1 MQFLLKKCVFIL
13 LLLFSAVVLKMTA
26 AVLCNR
32 SWKNRWETKH
42 FLQLNSTLNST
53 GFQRSCVW
61 CSISQNLWHFCSFV
75 IALSKSICWRSCPQ
89 MSLMQKFNSHIDFS
103 LRVNLWCFS
112 KHLVRFCRVI
122 KGPGLCSALVTTGSL
137 WLARMVKAKYILLNN
152 VVGLKTS
159 SVFWLYC
166 YNAGLWNCDTSI
178 LP

>member
-53 GFQRSCVW
+53 GFQRSCFW

-75 IALSKSICWRSCPQ
+75 IALSK
-89 MSLMQKFNSHIDFS
+89 
-103 LRVNLWCFS
+103 RVNLWCFS